1 VKQMQAMDFADRLEI
16 LCDQG
21 PFPEPGRLPCAAV
34 CVGGRYT
41 RAAVRA
47 YSETDIKISTLI
59 DWPSGL
65 GKPTVRQIEAVASGK
80 DGTHAV
86 ELMAHPGYLIHQEF
100 AALRDDLMSVII
112 AVREV
117 SREIAVQ
124 VVLDRKSLGDN
135 AQAIEQACL
144 AVRESGGD
152 GVVAFDAI
160 NVADLGYEK
169 YVATLAHHA
178 GPLSVKAMLASADPA
193 AAGAMLDAGA
203 DRVGVASGILL
214 G

>member
-1 VKQMQAMDFADRLEI
+1 MMEFADRLDV

-21 PFPEPGRLPCAAV
+21 PFPAAGETACAGV

-41 RAAVRA
+41 RSAVRS
-47 YSETDIKISTLI
+47 YTQTDVRVSTLI

-65 GKPTVRQIEAVASGK
+65 GKPTVRQIEAVAAGK

-86 ELMAHPGYLIHQEF
+86 ELMAHPGHLSRREF
-100 AALRDDLMSVII
+100 EALRDDLLGVTI

-117 SREIAVQ
+117 SRAIVVN
-124 VVLDRKSLGDN
+124 VVLDRGALGDD
-135 AQAIEQACL
+135 AQAIEYACL

-152 GVVAFDAI
+152 GVVAAGRRGPM
-160 NVADLGYEK
+160 DLDYEK

-178 GPLSVKAMLASADPA
+178 GPLSVKAMLTSMDAEQARVMFE
-193 AAGAMLDAGA
+193 AGV
-203 DRVGVASGILL
+203 DRVGVSSGILF